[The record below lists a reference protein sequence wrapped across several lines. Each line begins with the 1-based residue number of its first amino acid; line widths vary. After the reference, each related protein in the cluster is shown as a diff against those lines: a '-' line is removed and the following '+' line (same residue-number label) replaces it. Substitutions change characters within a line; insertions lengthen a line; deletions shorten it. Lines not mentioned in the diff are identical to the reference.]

1 MKRHLNVKNKI
12 FILVF
17 VLIILVIVGILVYS
31 VKLVGYKN
39 NTIYTVPEKS
49 VLFASDY
56 SSINTEKG
64 GKIEKSWDDEYRY
77 ISNDGASYLLGNTPV
92 IYDSSGDEIVS
103 IGKKYSVSSEGTVTE
118 TDDIFRTND
127 YNIPYFFKLADR
139 KYLIIYK
146 EISDPNKTIYTKKYL
161 IVDIDKQGNASLLN
175 DAMNVKTINPIIL
188 NFDNYTFDV
197 ANEKLFYKESV
208 VDLKQ
213 ILGST
218 NEYVA
223 KEKEEEVYEY
233 DSKELVDSYNELVND
248 FTKYAQNHSYATSAN
263 NKINGN
269 TTVIIND
276 KDTDKDKTD
285 DKTEDAD
292 NKTEIYKHVSLRG
305 VVTSAAY
312 IDVSYIVTDPEN
324 KYQAVYLLVTGR
336 INNIDTTQKIILDK
350 YSNKCRIPLVEANS
364 EYTISLGY
372 IEIVVNDGAKSLV
385 DNIEDVI
392 NVRTKEIDYSLTVDK
407 ISFGKVYFTFKM
419 PTSYAFES
427 ADITLIVDD
436 DEKEN
441 IPIVY
446 NEMISSKGFSSSFEI
461 PEGNIYE
468 LRIKN
473 ARYNGRE
480 VGTNIYKKFTL
491 VK

>member
-17 VLIILVIVGILVYS
+17 VLIILVIVGILIYS

-39 NTIYTVPEKS
+39 NTIYTVPSKS

-56 SSINTEKG
+56 SSINTENG

-77 ISNDGASYLLGNTPV
+77 ISNDSESYILGNTPV
-92 IYDSSGDEIVS
+92 VYDSSGDEIIS
-103 IGKKYSVSSEGTVTE
+103 IGTKYNVSSEGNVNE
-118 TDDIFRTND
+118 TDDLFRTND

-146 EISDPNKTIYTKKYL
+146 EISDPNKTIVTKKYL
-161 IVDIDKQGNASLLN
+161 LVDIDKQGNASLLN
-175 DAMNVKTINPIIL
+175 DALNVKTINPIIL

-197 ANEKLFYKESV
+197 ANEKLMYKESI

-218 NEYVA
+218 NEYVE
-223 KEKEEEVYEY
+223 KEKQEEVFEY
-233 DSKELVDSYNELVND
+233 DSKELIDSYNELVND
-248 FTKYAQNHSYATSAN
+248 FTKYAQNHNYSMTAN

-276 KDTDKDKTD
+276 KDTDKE
-285 DKTEDAD
+285 EDNSEEAE

-305 VVTSAAY
+305 VVTSTAY

-336 INNIDTTQKIILDK
+336 INNVDTTQKIVLDK

-372 IEIVVNDGAKSLV
+372 IEIVVNDGEKSLV

-392 NVRTKEIDYSLTVDK
+392 NVRTKGIDYTLTVDK
-407 ISFGKVYFTFKM
+407 ISFGKVYFTYKM
-419 PTSYAFES
+419 PTTYAFES

-436 DEKEN
+436 EEKEN
-441 IPIVY
+441 IPINY
-446 NEMISSKGFSSSFEI
+446 NEMISSKGFSSSFEL

-473 ARYNGRE
+473 ARYHNRD
-480 VGTNIYKKFTL
+480 VATNIYKKFTL
-491 VK
+491 AN